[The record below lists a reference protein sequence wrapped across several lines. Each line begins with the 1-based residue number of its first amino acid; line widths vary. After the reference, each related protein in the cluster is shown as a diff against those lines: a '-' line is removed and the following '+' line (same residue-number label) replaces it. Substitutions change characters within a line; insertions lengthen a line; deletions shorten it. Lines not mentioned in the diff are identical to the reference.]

1 MITGAHSIIY
11 SADAEADKAFFKD
24 VLKFPNVDAGH
35 DWLIFGLP
43 PSEIAV
49 HPSKENG
56 PHEFYLLCNDINVFV
71 EDMSAHGV
79 VCSPVTH
86 QRWGS
91 ITQLTLPG
99 GSKLGVYEP
108 KHARP

>member
-11 SADAEADKAFFKD
+11 SSDSNADLDFFKN

-35 DWLIFGLP
+35 GWLIFGLP
-43 PSEIAV
+43 PSEIAI

-56 PHEFYLLCNDINVFV
+56 LHEFYLLCDDINSFV
-71 EDMSAHGV
+71 EEMAANKII
-79 VCSPVTH
+79 CSTIEN
-86 QRWGS
+86 QRWGLLTY
-91 ITQLTLPG
+91 ITLPG
-99 GSKLGVYEP
+99 GGKLGIYEP